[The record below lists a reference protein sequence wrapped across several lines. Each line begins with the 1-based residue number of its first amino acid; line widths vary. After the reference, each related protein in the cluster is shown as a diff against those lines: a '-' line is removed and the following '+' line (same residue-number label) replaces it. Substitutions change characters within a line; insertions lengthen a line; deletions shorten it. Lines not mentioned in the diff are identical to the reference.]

1 MQPQAEAFREKL
13 LALGEAGDVRE
24 TATSAHTA
32 AEAAAAL
39 GVGVGAIVKSLVFT
53 VTSDGRAA
61 EPLLVLASGPNRV
74 DLARVRAHLGGIVGK
89 ADAATVRAATGYS
102 IGGVPPL
109 GHPAPL
115 RTLVDAALLEQ
126 EMLWA
131 AAGTAT
137 AVFPI
142 TPARLVA
149 LSGGEVLRIS

>member
-1 MQPQAEAFREKL
+1 MQPQAEGFRERL
-13 LALGEAGDVRE
+13 RALGEAGDVRE
-24 TATSAHTA
+24 TETRAHTA

-39 GVGVGAIVKSLVFT
+39 GVDVAAIVKSLVFT
-53 VTSDGRAA
+53 VSADGGGA

-74 DLARVRAHLGGIVGK
+74 DLDLVGAHLGGTVGK
-89 ADAATVRAATGYS
+89 ADAATVKAATGYS

-109 GHPAPL
+109 GHPTPL

-126 EMLWA
+126 ELLWA

-142 TPARLVA
+142 TPQRLVE